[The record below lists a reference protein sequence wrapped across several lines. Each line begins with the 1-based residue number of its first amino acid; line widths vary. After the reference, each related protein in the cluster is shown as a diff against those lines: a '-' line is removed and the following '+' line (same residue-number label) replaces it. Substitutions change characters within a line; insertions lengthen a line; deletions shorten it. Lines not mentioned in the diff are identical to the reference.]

1 VLDTVKDNMKAHL
14 TTQSAGVRPL
24 DGIRVLDFTRV
35 LSGPHCGRMLSDLG
49 AEVIKIEPPEGDLTR
64 FAFPRVGSMSTYF
77 AQQNIGKLN
86 MSMNLKKPEAIELV
100 KRLVAQSDVLI
111 ENYRGGVM
119 DSLGLGYDTLSEI
132 NPRLVYA
139 SITGYGTTGPWAHR
153 RAYATVLNA
162 ETGLTGI
169 QADARNGELSNDP
182 HSHADVY
189 TGMETAAG
197 ILAALFQREHSGV
210 GQHIDVSMA
219 QTMLYVNE
227 HTQNELY
234 KDDVPADLIRS
245 FQPGDY
251 PILTT
256 GNGTLVVVSGH
267 PAERG
272 TFDLFVNAMQRP
284 DMLTDP
290 RFDTVAKRLA
300 NLVELQQVVRD
311 WALTVETAEEIEDTF
326 AEAGLAMGVLRKMT
340 DLADTDWAHDR
351 NAIISIDD
359 RSGGTFR
366 IPNAPWQ
373 FSGADVSTQG
383 VPKFRGEDNAEVLQR
398 LLGVSAQEVAALT
411 ESGALSIRLPKN

>member
-1 VLDTVKDNMKAHL
+1 MKAHL
-14 TTQSAGVRPL
+14 TSQSSGVRPL
-24 DGIRVLDFTRV
+24 DGVRVLDFTRV

-86 MSMNLKKPEAIELV
+86 MSMNLKMPEAVELV

-119 DSLGLGYDTLSEI
+119 DSLGLGFDELSKI
-132 NPRLVYA
+132 NPRLIYA

-153 RAYATVLNA
+153 RAYATVINA

-234 KDDVPADLIRS
+234 EDDVPADLIRS

-300 NLVELQQVVRD
+300 NLSELQQVVRD
-311 WALTVETAEEIEDTF
+311 WALTVQTAEEIEDTF

-366 IPNAPWQ
+366 VPNAPWQ

-383 VPKFRGEDNAEVLQR
+383 IPKFRGEDNAEVLQR
-398 LLGVSAQEVAALT
+398 LLGVSAEEVAALT

>member
-1 VLDTVKDNMKAHL
+1 MKAHL
-14 TTQSAGVRPL
+14 TTQPAGVRPL

-35 LSGPHCGRMLSDLG
+35 LSGPHCARMLSDLG

-86 MSMNLKKPEAIELV
+86 MSMNLKKPEAVELV

-132 NPRLVYA
+132 NPRLIYA

-153 RAYATVLNA
+153 RAYATVINA

-234 KDDVPADLIRS
+234 EDDVPADLIRS

-272 TFDLFVNAMQRP
+272 TFDLFVNAMKRP
-284 DMLTDP
+284 DMLTDS
-290 RFDTVAKRLA
+290 RFDTVAKRLS
-300 NLVELQQVVRD
+300 NLSELQQVVRD
-311 WALTVETAEEIEDTF
+311 WALTVETADEIEDTF
-326 AEAGLAMGVLRKMT
+326 AKAGLAMGVLRKMT

-366 IPNAPWQ
+366 IPNAPWH
-373 FSGADVSTQG
+373 FSGTDVSTQG

-398 LLGVSAQEVAALT
+398 LLGVSEEEVAALT

>member
-1 VLDTVKDNMKAHL
+1 MKAHH
-14 TTQSAGVRPL
+14 TAQNPGARPL

-35 LSGPHCGRMLSDLG
+35 LSGPHCARMLSDLG

-100 KRLVAQSDVLI
+100 KGLVAQSDILI

-119 DSLGLGYDTLSEI
+119 DSLGLGYDALAEI
-132 NPRLVYA
+132 NPRLIYA

-153 RAYATVLNA
+153 RAYATVINA
-162 ETGLTGI
+162 ETGMTGI

-210 GQHIDVSMA
+210 GQHVDVSMA

-234 KDDVPADLIRS
+234 VDDVPADLIRS

-272 TFDLFVNAMQRP
+272 TFDLFAKAMKRP

-290 RFDTVAKRLA
+290 RFDTVANRLT
-300 NLVELQQVVRD
+300 NLAELQQVVRD
-311 WALTVETAEEIEDTF
+311 WALTVQTAEEIEDTF

-340 DLADTDWAHDR
+340 DLAETEWAHDR

-366 IPNAPWQ
+366 IPNAPWH
-373 FSGADVSTQG
+373 FTGADVSTQG
-383 VPKFRGEDNAEVLQR
+383 IPKFRGEDNAEVLQR
-398 LLGVSAQEVAALT
+398 LLGVSAEEVAALT

>member
-1 VLDTVKDNMKAHL
+1 
-14 TTQSAGVRPL
+14 
-24 DGIRVLDFTRV
+24 
-35 LSGPHCGRMLSDLG
+35 MLSDLG

-86 MSMNLKKPEAIELV
+86 MSMNLKKPEAVELV
-100 KRLVAQSDVLI
+100 KGLVAQSDVLI

-119 DSLGLGYDTLSEI
+119 ESLGLGYDALAEI
-132 NPRLVYA
+132 NPRLIYA

-153 RAYATVLNA
+153 RAYATVINA
-162 ETGLTGI
+162 ETGMTGI

-210 GQHIDVSMA
+210 GQHVDVSMA

-234 KDDVPADLIRS
+234 EDEVPADLIRS

-256 GNGTLVVVSGH
+256 GNGTFVVVSGH

-272 TFDLFVNAMQRP
+272 TFDLFAKAMKRP

-300 NLVELQQVVRD
+300 NLAELQQVVRD
-311 WALTVETAEEIEDTF
+311 WALTVQTAEEIEDTF

-340 DLADTDWAHDR
+340 DLADTHWAHDR

-383 VPKFRGEDNAEVLQR
+383 IPKFRGEDNAEVLQR
-398 LLGVSAQEVAALT
+398 LLGVSAEEVAALT

>member
-1 VLDTVKDNMKAHL
+1 
-14 TTQSAGVRPL
+14 
-24 DGIRVLDFTRV
+24 
-35 LSGPHCGRMLSDLG
+35 
-49 AEVIKIEPPEGDLTR
+49 
-64 FAFPRVGSMSTYF
+64 
-77 AQQNIGKLN
+77 
-86 MSMNLKKPEAIELV
+86 MNLKKPEAIELV
-100 KRLVAQSDVLI
+100 KGLVAQSDVLI

-119 DSLGLGYDTLSEI
+119 DSLGLGYDALAEI
-132 NPRLVYA
+132 NPRLIYA

-153 RAYATVLNA
+153 RAYATVINA
-162 ETGLTGI
+162 ETGMTGI

-234 KDDVPADLIRS
+234 EDEVADDLIRS

-272 TFDLFVNAMQRP
+272 TFDLFAKAMKRP

-300 NLVELQQVVRD
+300 NLSELQQVVRD
-311 WALTVETAEEIEDTF
+311 WALTVQTAEEIEDTF
-326 AEAGLAMGVLRKMT
+326 ADAGLAMGVLRKMT
-340 DLADTDWAHDR
+340 DLAETDWAHDR

-366 IPNAPWQ
+366 IPNSPWQ

-383 VPKFRGEDNAEVLQR
+383 IPKFRGEDNAEVLQR
-398 LLGVSAQEVAALT
+398 LLGVSAEEVAALT

>member
-1 VLDTVKDNMKAHL
+1 M
-14 TTQSAGVRPL
+14 TTSNSTSGRPL

-35 LSGPHCGRMLSDLG
+35 LSGPHCGRMLADLG

-86 MSMNLKKPEAIELV
+86 MSMNLKKPEAVELV
-100 KRLVAQSDVLI
+100 KRLVAESDILI

-119 DSLGLGYDTLSEI
+119 DSLGLGFDTLAAI
-132 NPRLVYA
+132 NPRLIYA

-153 RAYATVLNA
+153 RAYATVINA

-169 QADARNGELSNDP
+169 QADARNGQLSNDP

-189 TGMETAAG
+189 TGMEAAAG
-197 ILAALFQREHSGV
+197 ILAALFQREHTGR
-210 GQHIDVSMA
+210 GQHVDVSMA

-227 HTQNELY
+227 HTQNELFEGDVA
-234 KDDVPADLIRS
+234 DDVIRS

-251 PILTT
+251 PVLTT

-272 TFDLFVNAMQRP
+272 TFDLFAKAMNRP
-284 DMLTDP
+284 EMLTDP

-300 NLVELQQVVRD
+300 NLGELQQFVRD
-311 WALTVETAEEIEDTF
+311 WAITIETAEEIENTF
-326 AEAGLAMGVLRKMT
+326 AESGLAMGVLRKMP
-340 DLADTDWAHDR
+340 DLADTDWAHER

-366 IPNAPWQ
+366 IPNSPWQ
-373 FSGADVSTQG
+373 FSDADVSTRG
-383 VPKFRGEDNAEVLQR
+383 VPKFRGEDNAEVLQS
-398 LLGVSAQEVAALT
+398 LLGISADEVAALT
-411 ESGALSIRLPKN
+411 ESGALSIRLPKK